1 MSVFLSTL
9 NQMGFLALL
18 IAVGYLLMRCHIVDG
33 GAVKTLSKLENNV
46 FIPALVLGTFMT
58 NFTIEYIDTAGRFIL
73 CGLVVVLASIGIAL
87 VVSKL
92 CSKDTYIRNIFTYGL
107 AFSNFGFMG
116 NAVVSAIFPDIF
128 LDYLIFLLPFWFFI
142 FLWGVPALLIPN
154 QEGEKTLRSRLKPL
168 ANPMFFAVIIGIV
181 IGLAKIPTP
190 AFIQTSVKTLGDC
203 MSPIAMLLTGM
214 TIAQMDIKSV
224 LKNTSIYVISTIRLV
239 AMPLATIAALY
250 FLPVSYPI
258 ALCAVCAMAMPLGLN
273 VVVIPGAYG
282 KDTSIAAGMALVSHL
297 LSCITI
303 PLIFWL
309 FEFLMNRA

>member
-1 MSVFLSTL
+1 MSVFFSTL

-18 IAVGYLLMRCHIVDG
+18 IVIGYLLARFRVVDES
-33 GAVKTLSKLENNV
+33 AVKTLSKLENNV

-58 NFTIEYIDTAGRFIL
+58 NFTIEYIETAGRFIL
-73 CGLVVVLASIGIAL
+73 CGLIVVMASIGVAI
-87 VVSKL
+87 VISRL
-92 CSKDTYIRNIFTYGL
+92 CSKDAYIRNIFTYGL

-116 NAVVSAIFPDIF
+116 NAVVSAIFPDVF

-142 FLWGVPALLIPN
+142 FLWGVPALLIPK
-154 QEGEKTLRSRLKPL
+154 QEGEKTVKSRLKPL
-168 ANPMFFAVIIGIV
+168 ANPMFIAVIVGII

-214 TIAQMDIKSV
+214 TIAQMNLKTV
-224 LKNTSIYVISTIRLV
+224 LKNGSIYVISVIRLV
-239 AMPLATIAALY
+239 AMPLATIAVLY
-250 FLPVSYPI
+250 FLPIPYPI

-273 VVVIPGAYG
+273 TVVIPGGYG
-282 KDTSIAAGMALVSHL
+282 KDTSVAAGMALVSHL

-303 PLIFWL
+303 PLVFWL
-309 FEFLMNRA
+309 FEFLMNKA